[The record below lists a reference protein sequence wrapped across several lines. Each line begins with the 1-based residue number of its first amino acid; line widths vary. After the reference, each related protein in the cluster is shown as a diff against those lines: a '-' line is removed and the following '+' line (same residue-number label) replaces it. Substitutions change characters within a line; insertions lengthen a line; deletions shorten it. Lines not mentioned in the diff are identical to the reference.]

1 MEKNKVEVYSL
12 NPIAL
17 ELVKWTLQN
26 NFVNFTY
33 EPTQIPTPALP
44 SLDHSDYAIIIQT
57 PLSDD
62 VSEEEYTHFY
72 NTPIREDWDK
82 RKYITITYEEAQ
94 RWYGHFLL
102 MIQLKFNIEVKDEWE
117 YPTQIK

>member
-1 MEKNKVEVYSL
+1 MNKVEVYSL

-17 ELVKWTLQN
+17 ELVRWTLQN
-26 NFVNFTY
+26 NFVDFDY

-44 SLDHSDYAIIIQT
+44 TLDRSEYVIIIQT

-62 VSEEEYTHFY
+62 VSENEYEHFY
-72 NTPIREDWDK
+72 NTPQREDWD
-82 RKYITITYEEAQ
+82 RTKYIIINYEDAI

-102 MIQLKFNIEVKDEWE
+102 MIQLKFGIEVREEWD
-117 YPTQIK
+117 YPTQIR